1 MKGANVVGESNYDR
15 AYLMALSAW
24 KTFGYTS
31 EPQKMF
37 ARRIAVIGEAQ
48 GVSVA
53 AEAIAEDCRQ
63 HGLEMSAARVLKS
76 LSHALQQN
84 RDQLSRL
91 KSIEDFRVEE
101 VGKLPPAI
109 VSLFEG
115 EAAPRKV
122 ETPWGWI
129 LVVVVVVLVFVGWL
143 ILR

>member
-1 MKGANVVGESNYDR
+1 MVGESNYDR

-48 GVSVA
+48 GVSAA

-76 LSHALQQN
+76 LSHALQRH
-84 RDQLSRL
+84 RDRC
-91 KSIEDFRVEE
+91 
-101 VGKLPPAI
+101 
-109 VSLFEG
+109 
-115 EAAPRKV
+115 
-122 ETPWGWI
+122 
-129 LVVVVVVLVFVGWL
+129 
-143 ILR
+143 